1 MLSTGLV
8 PANYKGKRWSGL
20 SKKDGFKSGFITL
33 IGRTNVGKSSLLN
46 KIAGRKVAI
55 MSDKPQ
61 TTRNRILFVFNRENS
76 QVIFLDTPGIHK
88 PKHRLGE
95 QLVQVALRTLHDVDA
110 ILFLVEAG
118 QPPGPGDKFIM
129 NRFQGLKT
137 PILLIINKID
147 LVKREELLPLME
159 QYSKLYNFSEII
171 PVSALTG
178 ENLSSLLGTVE
189 NYLPPGPKYYP
200 DDVVTDRPETF
211 IMAELVREKVLQLT
225 SQEIP
230 HSVAVIIEGLEERP
244 NEIVAVRAVIYTE
257 RESQKGILIGKGGRM
272 LKKIG
277 EMARQEIE
285 SLLGSKIYLS
295 LWVKVKQGWRNK
307 EEQLWSLGYRSKE

>member
-1 MLSTGLV
+1 M
-8 PANYKGKRWSGL
+8 
-20 SKKDGFKSGFITL
+20 
-33 IGRTNVGKSSLLN
+33 GKSSLLN

-295 LWVKVKQGWRNK
+295 LWVKVKPGWRNK